1 MALGSTGRPFIP
13 TQRSIKLFLLP
24 QIFFYS
30 TSSCLKQIDFI
41 KGQIKAFVE
50 WGRQV
55 REQLDH
61 RKSFLPVVIKIV
73 PLLPLMI
80 GVIWPF
86 IKIEQT
92 NYNYLFS
99 FIMLTFHCILYIFP
113 DCILNYCIILL
124 YVLFNFILLS
134 TLLFYL
140 YLYLSTCFHSCC
152 ISILLCT
159 EYLKQKTISSWGL
172 MQYSDF
178 DSDELF

>member
-24 QIFFYS
+24 QFFFYS

-61 RKSFLPVVIKIV
+61 RKPVVIK
-73 PLLPLMI
+73 LYHSFLC
-80 GVIWPF
+80 GSNY
-86 IKIEQT
+86 

-99 FIMLTFHCILYIFP
+99 FSFIMITISLYIVYIP
-113 DCILNYCIILL
+113 R
-124 YVLFNFILLS
+124 LS
-134 TLLFYL
+134 T
-140 YLYLSTCFHSCC
+140 
-152 ISILLCT
+152 
-159 EYLKQKTISSWGL
+159 
-172 MQYSDF
+172 
-178 DSDELF
+178 